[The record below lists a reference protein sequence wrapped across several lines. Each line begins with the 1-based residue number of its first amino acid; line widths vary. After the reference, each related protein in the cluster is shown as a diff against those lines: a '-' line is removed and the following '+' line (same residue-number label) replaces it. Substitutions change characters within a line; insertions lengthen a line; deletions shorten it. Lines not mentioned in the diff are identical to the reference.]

1 MNGFIR
7 MLIVA
12 TSLSA
17 SGTQAAVIDLTSSII
32 ESLDGQNT
40 LAVTEAQRTLTLL
53 ANQGVF
59 NRTSSSLGINS
70 PSGADDADGI
80 DGDAGMEFIELFF
93 DGPVEQLAFR
103 LRGIGSQ
110 DIVAVVVGSDAFR
123 AYSSGLFSLDDRQMD
138 GGEFVGLHHVAGNGF
153 GLTEVHFQPVVE
165 RLNEPSHLGVIGL
178 FILCLTHAW
187 KLSAKGRTMRGFGRR
202 RQTHEPGALSH
213 AS

>member
-12 TSLSA
+12 TSLGA

-110 DIVAVVVGSDAFR
+110 DIVSVVVGSDALR
-123 AYSSGLFSLDDRQMD
+123 ANSSGLFSLDDRQIG

-153 GLTEVHFQPVVE
+153 GLTEVHFN
-165 RLNEPSHLGVIGL
+165 RLSSGSTNLPI
-178 FILCLTHAW
+178 W
-187 KLSAKGRTMRGFGRR
+187 
-202 RQTHEPGALSH
+202 ALSGCLSC
-213 AS
+213 A